1 MRNTKS
7 VIMIKKIGLSLLG
20 LFALIVVAAVVLPII
35 YKDKIVQLVKDEAN
49 KNLNATLNFGEFDI
63 TLIKSFPNFT
73 LSIHDLSVAG
83 VDDFRGDTLLST
95 STFAVTLDVMS
106 VIKGEQ
112 IGIRAITL
120 QDPRIHALVL
130 KNGKANWDIAKASAD
145 TNPATPDEP
154 SKFKIKLKKF
164 EMLNGFIVYDD
175 ASLGVAITMAGV
187 DHQLTGDFTQDNFLM
202 STVTDIKQLSVSYG
216 GVKYLSK
223 TKATLL
229 ADLDMD
235 MVHSKYTF
243 KNNTLTINELV
254 VGANG
259 WVAMPADDI
268 DMDLTWNVG
277 KSDFKN
283 FMSLVPGAYTADFA
297 SVKTSGSLALDGS
310 VKGRYND
317 KQMPGFT
324 LNMLINNG
332 NFQYPALPAA
342 LKNVQVDLK
351 VSNPDGIPD
360 HTLINLARMHLELAG
375 DPFDMRLVV
384 KTPVSDAQLD
394 ASMKGRINLA
404 NVAKLVPMDKGTSLS
419 GLFTA
424 DLSAKGRMSSIEK
437 ERYEEFQA
445 KGTMTMANVSYASPD
460 MPKGVNIRTMALT
473 FNPQHVTLG
482 AFDARMGRSDMQM
495 TGSLDNFLA
504 YALKDETLKGNLNF
518 SSRLIDVNEFMTP
531 SSATPTTVSAAPDTA
546 TMTVFEVPK
555 NMQFNLNA
563 NIDRMLYEDLAI
575 TAMKGAILV
584 GNESVSMNGVAMR
597 MLGGTITA
605 NGTYSTKSPRRP
617 SIRFDLDVADMDVQ
631 QTAKYFNS
639 VKKMAPI
646 VEKTVGQYS
655 TKFNVNGTL
664 DEHMQPI
671 LNTMNGAG
679 AMITKDIVVNGFA
692 PMVKVGEALKIKK
705 LERLVV
711 GSSNLS
717 FEFADGRVRVKP
729 FDVKMGDSK
738 VNIAGSNGF
747 DQSIDYTMK
756 FEIPR
761 AEFGTQA
768 NSVVNGLLAQAN
780 SKGANFSVGDVV
792 KVDVKIGGTMTEPKI
807 ITGLNGAASNVV
819 SDLKDKAKDE
829 LDKKKKEAEDKARA
843 ELDKKKQE
851 LESQVNKA
859 KQDAEAKAKAEA
871 ERVKKEAE
879 DKVKAEAEKAKKEAA
894 DKAKKEAEK
903 KLKGLFK

>member
-1 MRNTKS
+1 
-7 VIMIKKIGLSLLG
+7 MIKKIGLSLLG

>member
-1 MRNTKS
+1 ML
-7 VIMIKKIGLSLLG
+7 KKIGFAILG
-20 LFALIVVAAVVLPII
+20 LFVLLLLSAIILPII

-49 KNLNATLNFGEFDI
+49 KNLNATLNFGDFDI

-73 LSIHDLSVAG
+73 LSINDLSVAG
-83 VDDFRGDTLLST
+83 VEEFRGDTLLS
-95 STFAVTLDVMS
+95 SKNFALALDVMS

-145 TNPATPDEP
+145 TTPTTPEES
-154 SKFKIKLKKF
+154 SKFKIKLKKL
-164 EMLNGFIVYDD
+164 EIINGFIVYDD
-175 ASLGVAITMAGV
+175 ASLGFASTMAGL
-187 DHQLTGDFTQDNFLM
+187 DHQLEGDFTQDNFIM
-202 STVTDIKQLSVSYG
+202 STLTDIKELSVSYE

-223 TKATLL
+223 TKSHIV
-229 ADLDMD
+229 ADLEMD
-235 MVHSKYTF
+235 MLRSKYTF
-243 KNNTLTINELV
+243 KKSEMTINELV
-254 VGANG
+254 VGADG

-268 DMDLTWNVG
+268 DMDVTWKVA

-297 SVKTSGSLALDGS
+297 SVKTSGSLAMDGL

-317 KQMPGFT
+317 KQMPGFA
-324 LNMLINNG
+324 LNLLIQNG

-351 VSNPDGIPD
+351 VNNPDGVPD
-360 HTLINLARMHLELAG
+360 HTLINLSRMHLELAG
-375 DPFDMRLVV
+375 DPFDMRLIV
-384 KTPVSDAQLD
+384 KTPVSDAQID

-404 NVAKLVPMDKGTSLS
+404 NVAQLVPMDKGTKLS

-424 DLSAKGRMSSIEK
+424 DLTAKGRMSSIEK
-437 ERYEEFQA
+437 ERYEEFNA
-445 KGTMTMANVSYASPD
+445 AGSMTVSNVSYSSPD
-460 MPKGVNIRTMALT
+460 MPQGAQIRTMALA
-473 FNPQHVTLG
+473 FNPKNVTLS
-482 AFDARMGRSDMQM
+482 AFDARMGRSDIQM
-495 TGSLDNFLA
+495 SGSLDNFLA
-504 YALKDETLKGNLNF
+504 YALKDETLKGSL
-518 SSRLIDVNEFMTP
+518 SMTSKQIDMNEFMSDEPAT
-531 SSATPTTVSAAPDTA
+531 ATPAAPDTSA
-546 TMTVFEVPK
+546 MTVFEVPK
-555 NMQFNLNA
+555 NINFNLNA
-563 NIDRMLYEDLAI
+563 NIDKLLYEDLVVSS
-575 TAMKGAILV
+575 MKGAIVL
-584 GNESVSMNGVAMR
+584 GNETVSMNDVSMR
-597 MLGGTITA
+597 ILGGTVSTT
-605 NGTYSTKSPRRP
+605 GRYSTSNPRRP
-617 SIRFDLDVADMDVQ
+617 TIVFDLDVAGMDVQ
-631 QTAKYFNS
+631 QTAKYFNT

-646 VEKTVGQYS
+646 VEKTMGSYS
-655 TKFNVNGTL
+655 TKFKVTGTL

-671 LNTMNGAG
+671 LNTLNGG
-679 AMITKDIVVNGFA
+679 GNLITQDVVVNGFA
-692 PMVKVGEALKIKK
+692 PMVKVGEALKMKK

-717 FEFADGRVRVKP
+717 FEFADGRIRVKP
-729 FDVKMGDSK
+729 FDVKMGDTK

-747 DQSIDYTMK
+747 DQTIDYTLK

-768 NSVVNGLLAQAN
+768 NNVLTGLVAQAN

-792 KVDVKIGGTMTEPKI
+792 KVDVKIGGTMTDPKI
-807 ITGLNGAASNVV
+807 ITGLNGAASNAVN
-819 SDLKDKAKDE
+819 DLKDKAKEE
-829 LDKKKKEAEDKARA
+829 LDKKKKELEDKAKV

-851 LESQVNKA
+851 AEAQVNKA
-859 KQDAEAKAKAEA
+859 RQDAENKAKAEA

-879 DKVKAEAEKAKKEAA
+879 DKAKAEAEKAKKEAS

>member
-7 VIMIKKIGLSLLG
+7 VIMLKKIGLSLLG

-145 TNPATPDEP
+145 TNPAAPDEP

-175 ASLGVAITMAGV
+175 ASLGVATTMAGV

-277 KSDFKN
+277 KSEFKN

-546 TMTVFEVPK
+546 KMTVFEVPK

-575 TAMKGAILV
+575 TAMKGAIVV

-729 FDVKMGDSK
+729 FDVKMGESK

-829 LDKKKKEAEDKARA
+829 LDKKKKEAEDKAKA